1 MIGYKVTFFKTLLSS
16 SGHPVKCPQQ
26 AIEIHRAR
34 NFDRAVA
41 AAKRRYER
49 LLRLPNHVGVALL
62 VTHLYEFQDVLKV
75 SFEGSIAVDVLL
87 QASSFAHQLLRVARV
102 VP

>member
-49 LLRLPNHVGVALL
+49 LLRLPDWKLHA
-62 VTHLYEFQDVLKV
+62 D
-75 SFEGSIAVDVLL
+75 SIEVEVNGRKSL
-87 QASSFAHQLLRVARV
+87 S
-102 VP
+102 